1 MSRRLSLTCVCLLL
15 SAFAGRG
22 RADDTA
28 SQVEPGSVTLSGPL
42 DCVQLVVTG
51 RQQTGD
57 VDLTRAV
64 SYDAAD
70 PQIATVDANGR
81 VQPRGDGQTT
91 IRVRKG
97 DVLVDVPVSVSGIAS
112 PPPVRFAEQVIPVLT
127 KAGCNSGACHAS
139 QYGKGEFKLSLF
151 GFAPEEDH
159 PQIVRHWN
167 QRRISLID
175 PADSLVLKKPT
186 LEVSHGGGKRFDVG
200 DVAYEILLGWLTA
213 GAPQP
218 NKYDAHVVGM
228 SVFPAERVCREGDT
242 QQLRVVAEYDDGSS
256 RDVTHLALFDSLG
269 EGVAGVDENG
279 FVTIG
284 GAGQAAIMVRY
295 QGQAR
300 VAMVLVPFDRGS
312 TGFQPAREESADAES
327 SAGGT
332 KGGRIDNPSYRV
344 DGFTP
349 NNFVDET
356 IAAHW
361 QRLGVV
367 PSELCSDEEFI
378 RRAFLDCIGTLPSPE
393 KIEAF
398 LGSTA
403 DDKREQLVDELLG
416 LTGDPSRDVYTGE
429 WSAYWALKW
438 GDLLRNNR
446 NTVGDGGMWALHN
459 WVRQSLREN
468 LPVDQFV
475 REIITAQGSI
485 YANGPANYFKIE
497 TKPEELAETTAQ
509 VFLGVRMQCAR
520 CHHHPFE
527 VYSQQDFYGL
537 AAFFTRVKTKGSPD
551 FGALGQDTV
560 VMLQDSGSIQHPRS
574 RQVVPATPLLGEP
587 VDQDVRDL
595 RQPLADWIT
604 SPDNDLF
611 ARNIANR
618 FWGYYLGLGLVEP
631 IDDMRATNPASV
643 PALLDA
649 LAEDFVASGYDL
661 KHLMR
666 TIMRSRVYQLSS
678 VPRRENIALERLF
691 VHYNVK
697 RLPAEVLLDAIDDA
711 CGTQERFAGVP
722 LGTRAIELPDSNFAS
737 YFLDTLGRP
746 LRTIACEC
754 ERTSQ
759 PNLAQVLHIANGDLI
774 QKKLSDNNGRIAALA
789 KENVPLEEAIRA
801 LYQATFSR
809 TPTSAERDNA
819 VTIVEGADNRR
830 QGLEDLTWALL
841 NSREFLFNH

>member
-1 MSRRLSLTCVCLLL
+1 MSRSLFPACVCLLL
-15 SAFAGRG
+15 LTSSGLS
-22 RADDTA
+22 RADDVGT
-28 SQVEPGSVTLSGPL
+28 QVVPENVTFNGPL
-42 DCVQLVVTG
+42 DRVQLVVTG
-51 RQQTGD
+51 RQD
-57 VDLTRAV
+57 DREIDLTRAATYE
-64 SYDAAD
+64 SAD
-70 PQIATVDANGR
+70 PHVATVDEQGR
-81 VQPRGDGQTT
+81 VQPQGDGQTT
-91 IRVRKG
+91 IRVRRG
-97 DVLVDVPVSVSGIAS
+97 DETVVEVTVGVSGIAT
-112 PPPVRFAEQVIPVLT
+112 PPPVSFAEQVIPVLT
-127 KAGCNSGACHAS
+127 RAGCNSGACHAS

-186 LEVSHGGGKRFDVG
+186 QALAHGGGKRFDVG
-200 DVAYEILLGWLTA
+200 DVQYEILLGWLMA
-213 GAPQP
+213 GAAEPQKDDP
-218 NKYDAHVVGM
+218 HVVGM

-242 QQLRVVAEYDDGSS
+242 QQLRVVAEYDDGST
-256 RDVTHLALFDSLG
+256 RDVTHLALYDSLG
-269 EGVAGVDENG
+269 EGVAGVDADG

-300 VAMVLVPFDRGS
+300 VAMVLVPFEREDSESTPGPSRTRG
-312 TGFQPAREESADAES
+312 AE
-327 SAGGT
+327 ALA
-332 KGGRIDNPSYRV
+332 
-344 DGFTP
+344 GFTP

-367 PSELCSDEEFI
+367 PSELCSDEVFI
-378 RRAFLDCIGTLPSPE
+378 RRAFLDCIGTLPTPE

-398 LGSTA
+398 LNSTA

-416 LTGDPSRDVYTGE
+416 LTGDPARDVYTGE
-429 WSAYWALKW
+429 WSAFWALKW

-468 LPVDQFV
+468 VPVDRFV

-509 VFLGVRMQCAR
+509 VFLGVRMQCAK

-527 VYSQQDFYGL
+527 VYSQHDYYGL

-560 VMLQDSGSIQHPRS
+560 VMLQDSGSIRHPRS
-574 RQVVPATPLLGEP
+574 RQVVPPTPLLEEP
-587 VDQDVRDL
+587 IDADVRDL
-595 RQPLADWIT
+595 RKPLAEWIT

-611 ARNIANR
+611 ARNIVNR

-649 LAEDFVASGYDL
+649 LAEDFVANGYDL

-666 TIMRSRVYQLSS
+666 TIMTSRVYQLSS

-722 LGTRAIELPDSNFAS
+722 LGTRAIELPDSNYNS

-789 KENVPLEEAIRA
+789 KDEVPLEQAIET
-801 LYQATFSR
+801 LYQVTFSR
-809 TPTSAERDNA
+809 TPTSAERENG
-819 VTIVEGADNRR
+819 VTIVEGADNRQ